1 MSTYH
6 LLTTLSDIEG
16 LKLRTLINGM
26 LSGLTTCS
34 SQAVD
39 LVKKMLVFDPSKR
52 ITVSQ
57 MLVLTQLALSLLFN
71 AE

>member
-1 MSTYH
+1 
-6 LLTTLSDIEG
+6 
-16 LKLRTLINGM
+16 M